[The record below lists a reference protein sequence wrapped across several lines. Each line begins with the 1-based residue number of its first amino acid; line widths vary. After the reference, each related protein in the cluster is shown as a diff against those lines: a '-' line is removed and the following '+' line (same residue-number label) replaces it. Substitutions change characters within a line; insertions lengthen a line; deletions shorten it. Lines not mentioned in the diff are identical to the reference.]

1 MSSSLSSDTTDNK
14 VILRHKDA
22 NQFDEFPPY
31 CRGDLYAP
39 GSSQEPYCCGQFT
52 PDWCAQPNWPWKRN
66 QNKECQQYALW
77 YKSATPDFCLE
88 YQVSEC
94 IIYLIFIYISMILM
108 A

>member
-1 MSSSLSSDTTDNK
+1 MHLDNPTNHI
-14 VILRHKDA
+14 VVGNLHLI
-22 NQFDEFPPY
+22 
-31 CRGDLYAP
+31 GAP
-39 GSSQEPYCCGQFT
+39 SQIGPGRET
-52 PDWCAQPNWPWKRN
+52 KT
-66 QNKECQQYALW
+66 KCQQYALW